1 MKIPEPRKLKSG
13 SYFIQLRLDGVSVP
27 VTASS
32 AKECKRQ
39 AELIKAEHRAGKRKI
54 VATDA
59 TLGELID
66 RYIEKYEAVLSPATI
81 RGYSSARKN
90 RFQKHMAMRVRDIK
104 DWQSMINDELKIKS
118 EKTVKNGWGAV
129 TAALG
134 DAKIPIPEV
143 KLPVVPE
150 SDLAFL
156 EPEEIPLFL
165 EAARGDPCE
174 IEMLL
179 ELHGLRESEA
189 MHVVRNNQIDIKHNV
204 INVRGAFVPNKE
216 HKFVEKK
223 TNKTKDSTRPVTI
236 MIPRLV
242 ELVKEYDGKPLPVN
256 SASAILSHVHKTCK
270 KAGVTD
276 CTNHDLRRTCASLG
290 YSLDI
295 SERVMMD
302 MCGWDD
308 PQTMHKIYVKLAAR
322 DKKKARNAMTDF
334 YSGKV
339 KPLDEDLL
347 QLVEKH
353 GLEAVKT
360 ALLKIENANKNAN

>member
-13 SYFIQLRLDGVSVP
+13 TYFIQLRLDGVSVP

-54 VATDA
+54 LSSDA

-66 RYIEKYEAVLSPATI
+66 RYIERYETVLSPSTI
-81 RGYSSARKN
+81 RGYSSVRKN
-90 RFQKHMAMRVRDIK
+90 RFPKYMDLRVRDIK
-104 DWQSMINDELKIKS
+104 DWQAMINDELKTKS
-118 EKTVKNGWGAV
+118 EKTVVNGWGAV

-134 DAKIPIPEV
+134 DAKIPVPEV

-165 EAARGDPCE
+165 DAARGDPCE

-216 HKFVEKK
+216 NKFVEKK

-236 MIPRLV
+236 MIPRLA
-242 ELVKEYDGKPLPVN
+242 ELVKEYEGKPLPAH
-256 SASAILSHVHKTCK
+256 SASAILSHVHKTCR

-290 YSLDI
+290 YSLNI
-295 SERVMMD
+295 QERVMMD

-322 DKKKARNAMTDF
+322 DKKKARNAMSDF
-334 YSGKV
+334 YSGKMDNV
-339 KPLDEDLL
+339 EQDLQEL
-347 QLVEKH
+347 IKKH
-353 GLEAVKT
+353 GLDAVKT
-360 ALLKIENANKNAN
+360 TLLKIENANKNAN